1 MLARFLLIVW
11 VASFSAANTLAQ
23 APGPAAA
30 NQGVPLRTATTTSAD
45 SPADATDPKWRSPN
59 INDTPSRNAPAGI
72 ARGGLDDDVAPVD
85 ADGLRSV
92 PASQRRSIA
101 RVTSGEPVLPH
112 SQGQVW
118 REYDISPYTLRVSST
133 NRPEQAIVDW
143 ILRETGY
150 ETWHSEPFGFLSAD
164 RRSLRVYHTPEM
176 HAIVNDAV
184 DRFVNSEAESQ
195 AFGLRVVTVG
205 HPNWRAK
212 TVSILRPLPVQTQGI
227 QAWLVHKEDAAA
239 MLAELRRRNDFREH
253 SSPHLLVQNGQSS
266 TVSALQPRTYTRNVT
281 LQANAWPSYIP
292 ELAQFEEG
300 FSLELNPLLSL
311 DGRTIDAVIK
321 CNIDQLEKLVPVTLE
336 VPSTVAARQRAQIE
350 VPQVT
355 HCRLH
360 ERFRWPTDQVLVVGM
375 GVVATPLPV
384 EPNPLLRVLPITSSA
399 QRADLLVFVESK
411 GKVTPPPTPTAP
423 TTARSAQRDARIYR
437 GRY

>member
-1 MLARFLLIVW
+1 MLARFLLIAW
-11 VASFSAANTLAQ
+11 LAYFSAANVSAQ
-23 APGPAAA
+23 TTGAAA
-30 NQGVPLRTATTTSAD
+30 VNQGQPPVATTRS
-45 SPADATDPKWRSPN
+45 SDAPVDITDAKWRPPN
-59 INDTPSRNAPAGI
+59 INDSPSRNAPAGFS
-72 ARGGLDDDVAPVD
+72 RGGLDDDVAPLEGG
-85 ADGLRSV
+85 GLRSV
-92 PASQRRSIA
+92 AVPQRRSIT
-101 RVTSGEPVLPH
+101 RVTSGEAVLPH

-212 TVSILRPLPVQTQGI
+212 TISILKPLPVQTQGI

-281 LQANAWPSYIP
+281 LQANAWPSYTP

-311 DGRTIDAVIK
+311 DGRSIDAIIK
-321 CNIDQLEKLVPVTLE
+321 CNIDQLEKLVPVTME

-360 ERFRWPTDQVLVVGM
+360 ERFRWPTDQVLVVGL

-384 EPNPLLRVLPITSSA
+384 EPNPILRVLPIASSA

-411 GKVTPPPTPTAP
+411 GKVTPPPAPTAP
-423 TTARSAQRDARIYR
+423 TTARNPQRDARIYR